1 MLLEDGERPLT
12 AYIAYYW
19 WHRHE
24 QRISKLRSALEAG
37 DVSEG
42 MKALDLHLAALN
54 QTVTDRRTRLTLSRP
69 IMMAEI
75 DALTDIIK
83 RDDARYETP
92 SNVKVG
98 TVPMVDPPDHQA
110 DSPLL
115 SVGAADWIAEKA
127 RSSWSPRR
135 TATCKA
141 TLALFLEIVGDKPI
155 SAYTKADARDFKSV
169 LSDLPPNKSKLRET
183 RNLVAREAA
192 KRSRELGLSS
202 MSVVNINKQIMI
214 ISGLFGWLGAH
225 FDCVTSNPFAK
236 ATIATR
242 ASIRDE
248 RDPFTPDELDAIFHA
263 PVYTGCES
271 ELHWKC
277 PGPLILRESAKF
289 WVPILGLYT

>member
-1 MLLEDGERPLT
+1 M
-12 AYIAYYW
+12 
-19 WHRHE
+19 
-24 QRISKLRSALEAG
+24 
-37 DVSEG
+37 
-42 MKALDLHLAALN
+42 
-54 QTVTDRRTRLTLSRP
+54 
-69 IMMAEI
+69 
-75 DALTDIIK
+75 
-83 RDDARYETP
+83 
-92 SNVKVG
+92 
-98 TVPMVDPPDHQA
+98 
-110 DSPLL
+110 L
-115 SVGAADWIAEKA
+115 SVCAVDWISEKS

-192 KRSRELGLSS
+192 KRSRELGLSR

-225 FDCVTSNPFAK
+225 FDSVTSNPLAK

-263 PVYTGCES
+263 PVFTGCEL

-289 WVPILGLYT
+289 WVPILGLYTGARLNEICKLRVADVRNADGRPLSSISTEIRTTIRRLIHE